1 MLLLGA
7 TYIYMRL
14 HAALE
19 LGSRFRSMVA
29 AVDESMSKFKIKVAR
44 IETGIGSRADPH
56 VCVTFQIKRAEVS
69 FQVPIRLSVSDYD
82 DTEMVQAARSALH
95 RTFAELA
102 AQSPGL
108 ESVGDGPA
116 EAVAHELASEDA
128 NYARE
133 ASQAVIGRK
142 TDIALNARAPG
153 EGWSCPLPAQ
163 K

>member
-44 IETGIGSRADPH
+44 IETGTGSRADPH

-82 DTEMVQAARSALH
+82 NTEMVQAARSALH

-102 AQSPGL
+102 AQSRDWSLSATDLRKLSRMSLRPKTQTTR
-108 ESVGDGPA
+108 
-116 EAVAHELASEDA
+116 
-128 NYARE
+128 ARH
-133 ASQAVIGRK
+133 RK
-142 TDIALNARAPG
+142 
-153 EGWSCPLPAQ
+153 Q
-163 K
+163 